1 MTLKNKQ
8 KQPLSKL
15 VIFIYIIAIIMLIAF
30 VLNFYD
36 ITTYLLSLHAEGS
49 ISFSTQWYDCIMYY
63 VNNALDYL
71 ATAVIIFCL
80 GYIINNIKTNKKV
93 DETSSTQEI
102 DS

>member
-1 MTLKNKQ
+1 MTSKN

-15 VIFIYIIAIIMLIAF
+15 VIFIYIIAVIMLIAF

-36 ITTYLLSLHAEGS
+36 ITTYLLSLHAAGS
-49 ISFSTQWYDCIMYY
+49 ISFTTQWYDCIMYY
-63 VNNALDYL
+63 VNNTLDYL

-93 DETSSTQEI
+93 DETPSTQEI

>member
-1 MTLKNKQ
+1 MTSKN

-15 VIFIYIIAIIMLIAF
+15 VIFIYIIAAIMLIAF

-36 ITTYLLSLHAEGS
+36 ITTYLLSLHAAGS
-49 ISFSTQWYDCIMYY
+49 ISFTTHCIMYY
-63 VNNALDYL
+63 VNNTLDYL

-93 DETSSTQEI
+93 DETPSTQEI